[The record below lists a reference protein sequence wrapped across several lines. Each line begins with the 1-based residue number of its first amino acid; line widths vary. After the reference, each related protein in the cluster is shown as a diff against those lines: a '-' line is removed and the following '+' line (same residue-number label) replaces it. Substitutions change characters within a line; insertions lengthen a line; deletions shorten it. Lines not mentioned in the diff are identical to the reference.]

1 MPKFVPFQR
10 VMRSSAVRKVG
21 ALVTLAAVSGMASAQ
36 STGATLLDF
45 SGATSE
51 VTTAIGGLVAD
62 NADSVLEILTGG
74 VIPLHGARCHKV
86 EENAVER
93 SNNHG

>member
-51 VTTAIGGLVAD
+51 VTTAIGGLVA
-62 NADSVLEILTGG
+62 LGG
-74 VIPLHGARCHKV
+74 AVFLLHLGIKSTKWGRKAL
-86 EENAVER
+86 
-93 SNNHG
+93 